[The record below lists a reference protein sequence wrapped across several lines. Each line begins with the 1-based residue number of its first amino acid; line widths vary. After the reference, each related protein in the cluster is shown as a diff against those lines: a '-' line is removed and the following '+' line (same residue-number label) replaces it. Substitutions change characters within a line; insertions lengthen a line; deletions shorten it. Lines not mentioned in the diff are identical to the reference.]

1 MGVSSAKT
9 PKQIYTIAVVR
20 GDGIGPEVIE
30 EGIKV
35 LKSAVLTAGGPS
47 LSFEE
52 APAGAECFL
61 KTGNHFPEESF
72 RICREADAIFL
83 GATGLPHVKLADGTG
98 ISISWDLK
106 QRLGLFA
113 ALRPITLM
121 CEGISPLKDKKPGSI
136 KLTIVREN
144 TEGIY
149 ASRNA
154 GVYLHD
160 SVVVNPMV
168 ITRKASERITHIA
181 FQLCERGSG
190 SPLDGVK
197 RVTCIDKSNVLAGF
211 AFFRKVFEEVGSQYP
226 NIEKDYCF
234 IDAAALKMVMQPE
247 WFDVL
252 LTENM
257 HGDILSDL
265 AAGLVGGLGFAPSA
279 NIGDRYGMF
288 EPAHGTAPTIAGKNI
303 ANPIA
308 TILSGAMMLR
318 WLAEQH
324 GDRRL
329 SEAASLVESVTSELL
344 GKGLIRTKDMGGSTS
359 TSQVGDAIAKAIER
373 RR

>member
-1 MGVSSAKT
+1 M
-9 PKQIYTIAVVR
+9 
-20 GDGIGPEVIE
+20 IE

-35 LKSAVLTAGGPS
+35 LKSAVSTTGGPL

-52 APAGAECFL
+52 APAGAEWFL

-83 GATGLPHVKLADGTG
+83 GATGLPHVKLSDGTG
-98 ISISWDLK
+98 ISISWELK

-113 ALRPITLM
+113 AIRPITLM

-168 ITRKASERITHIA
+168 ITRKASERIAHIA
-181 FQLCERGSG
+181 FRLCEQGSG

-211 AFFRKVFEEVGSQYP
+211 AFFRKIFEEVGAQYP
-226 NIEKDYCF
+226 SIEKDYCF
-234 IDAAALKMVMQPE
+234 IDAAALKMVVQPE

-279 NIGDRYGMF
+279 NIGD
-288 EPAHGTAPTIAGKNI
+288 
-303 ANPIA
+303 
-308 TILSGAMMLR
+308 LS
-318 WLAEQH
+318 
-324 GDRRL
+324 
-329 SEAASLVESVTSELL
+329 
-344 GKGLIRTKDMGGSTS
+344 LIH
-359 TSQVGDAIAKAIER
+359 I
-373 RR
+373 